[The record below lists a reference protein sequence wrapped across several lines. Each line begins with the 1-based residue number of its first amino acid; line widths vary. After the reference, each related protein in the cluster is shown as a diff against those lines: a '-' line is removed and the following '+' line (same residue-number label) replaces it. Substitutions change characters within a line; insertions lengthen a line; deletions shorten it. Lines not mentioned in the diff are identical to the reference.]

1 MYYKEQFHDTANF
14 TSNHFKAINSAHFM
28 LKIDPPRVNAHSNI
42 YTNTLPLDFMNMS
55 RLSCYNLAESHR

>member
-42 YTNTLPLDFMNMS
+42 YPAIPLTLTLY
-55 RLSCYNLAESHR
+55 L